1 MDQGTG
7 SVVPR
12 FVDVFGRLVT
22 VTAATERLLKAL
34 RGDPFCGGLLGIF
47 YGFRGVT
54 LQFNSQREELA
65 RNRCRRLV
73 RDSLKISTFEAYNK
87 FLGRYLIEGLH
98 LSYLSPKRYL
108 AGGSSLEIV
117 HVFNPASI
125 KL

>member
-1 MDQGTG
+1 MLRFIEHFFCGSRYWFSGTKICG
-7 SVVPR
+7 C
-12 FVDVFGRLVT
+12 FGRLVT

-54 LQFNSQREELA
+54 LQFNSQKEELA

-87 FLGRYLIEGLH
+87 VLVK
-98 LSYLSPKRYL
+98 KR
-108 AGGSSLEIV
+108 
-117 HVFNPASI
+117 
-125 KL
+125 